1 MKACEYVVFTP
12 AAASFLLYSLSPKR
26 ISAIHRAH
34 FQPFSLSAAPN
45 HIAFPAPKKF
55 LLTKTSK
62 AVSQGNSRKAETQGE
77 QRYGGARKR
86 QNGNVA
92 RESKKAAVQGKDRMA
107 TERKRNEDVRNKQK
121 GGVTRK
127 RQKYGGARKRRQH
140 RGRGAESGET
150 A

>member
-1 MKACEYVVFTP
+1 M
-12 AAASFLLYSLSPKR
+12 
-26 ISAIHRAH
+26 
-34 FQPFSLSAAPN
+34 
-45 HIAFPAPKKF
+45 
-55 LLTKTSK
+55 TKTSK

-92 RESKKAAVQGKDRMA
+92 RESKKVAVQGKGRMA
-107 TERKRNEDVRNKQK
+107 TERKRKGDVRDKQ
-121 GGVTRK
+121 T
-127 RQKYGGARKRRQH
+127 ARRQH